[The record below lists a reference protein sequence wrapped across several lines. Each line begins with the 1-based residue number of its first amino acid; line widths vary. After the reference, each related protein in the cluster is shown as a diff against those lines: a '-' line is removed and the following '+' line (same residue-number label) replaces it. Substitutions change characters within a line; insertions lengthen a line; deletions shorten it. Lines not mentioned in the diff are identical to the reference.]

1 MSEPEAGPRDARTQ
15 IEPERPGF
23 LRTAG
28 DSTPHDDDGRLLYP
42 DAFSIGSLL
51 RKLDVTILYER
62 GQREQARFVFEI
74 AGPPKPGE
82 IKQPSEFRDSPYL
95 SATEA
100 ITIVEARALGQWLCK
115 KADEYERPKSRL
127 SIRRLLGTKEA

>member
-1 MSEPEAGPRDARTQ
+1 M
-15 IEPERPGF
+15 
-23 LRTAG
+23 AG

-42 DAFSIGSLL
+42 DAYSIGSLL
-51 RKLDVTILYER
+51 RKLDVTVLYKRGKRER
-62 GQREQARFVFEI
+62 ARFVFEI

-82 IKQPSEFRDSPYL
+82 VQQPTEYRDGLYL

-100 ITIVEARALGQWLCK
+100 ITIAEARALGQWLCK
-115 KADEYERPKSRL
+115 KADEYDRPKSRL